1 MSAINS
7 SFIVLSNCTISG
19 VGIMGANFT
28 GGANNTVRVSSVLDA
43 GNGGVNVY
51 AGADIADGDG

>member
-1 MSAINS
+1 
-7 SFIVLSNCTISG
+7 
-19 VGIMGANFT
+19 MGANFT